1 MQLRDARV
9 VLTGA
14 SGGIGLAIAEALC
27 AAGAQVL
34 AVARHQEALAPLLER
49 YPDTVVLGRG

>member
-1 MQLRDARV
+1 MRLSDTRV

-27 AAGAQVL
+27 SHGAQVL
-34 AVARHQEALAPLLER
+34 AVSRNGQP
-49 YPDTVVLGRG
+49 

>member
-1 MQLRDARV
+1 V

-14 SGGIGLAIAEALC
+14 SGGIGLAITEALC

-34 AVARHQEALAPLLER
+34 AVARHEQALTPLLER
-49 YPDTVVLGRG
+49 YPIRCAGSPPT